1 MVSLASVTMEKLH
14 QGKQRPQ
21 SRSSKQVGQRCI
33 ASVPALHG
41 DVSSGDSH
49 KAAHLQ
55 TWPAMQGEAAVA
67 AHRSCPRK
75 RFFNED
81 DFTAR
86 RPSGTVKAGGG
97 PLIEETKIDVNAKKN
112 KGNIHYTCRN
122 LYYTGKIRSLNLQGS
137 DLLMK

>member
-41 DVSSGDSH
+41 DISSGDSH

-97 PLIEETKIDVNAKKN
+97 PLIEETKIDVNAKKI
-112 KGNIHYTCRN
+112 KEIFI
-122 LYYTGKIRSLNLQGS
+122 IRAEICTIPVKFEALTSRAATF
-137 DLLMK
+137 